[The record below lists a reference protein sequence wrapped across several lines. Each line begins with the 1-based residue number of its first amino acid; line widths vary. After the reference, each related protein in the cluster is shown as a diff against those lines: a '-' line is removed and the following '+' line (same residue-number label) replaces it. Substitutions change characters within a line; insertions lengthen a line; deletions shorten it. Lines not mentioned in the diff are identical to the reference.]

1 MKKKIKKEIKQK
13 TTKKKGK
20 IIGVSIIVI
29 LLILI
34 IITTLLVLY
43 TKKEIKNIKTSYN
56 QYIKIKKDTNI
67 YDKNNKVLGKIY
79 KNTELELVKLNK
91 ITTKNKNFQI
101 KDTNYYIY
109 YKDIKKI
116 KNINNDKQNNNY
128 IVLNKN
134 IKTNK
139 KITLYKN
146 NKKVITLNNG
156 INLPIQYISNN
167 NYYVYYF
174 NKLLEVKK
182 SNKIKEINHE
192 NTKEN
197 STNQISILLY
207 DTINNTCT
215 NNENCTTTE
224 TFKNQINKLLEN
236 NYYTITNEEYE
247 NYLNNN
253 LRLKDK
259 AILILTNNESD
270 TTKNISKE
278 LNINIETPSKSDLV
292 KTNEKT
298 VSNTY
303 QIKSYSTIENILKM
317 ANGEKVVETP
327 PKKQTNYVQ
336 GVPVLNYHF
345 FYDPTL
351 GEECYEGIC
360 LTTQKFREHLEYLKN
375 NNFKILTM
383 NEFVKWIYGEID
395 IPEKSVLITIDDGAK
410 GTGAH
415 NGNKLIPLLE
425 EYKMHATLF
434 LIAGWWDISNYQSKY
449 LEVQSHT
456 YDMHKYGDCGK
467 GQLVC
472 ANYESA
478 KQDLQKSLDII
489 GNNTSFC
496 YPFYSYDNEAIQ
508 AIKDLGFKVA
518 FAGGNRDAT
527 RNSNKYL
534 IPRYPIHSNI
544 TMDRFKEIV
553 N

>member
-1 MKKKIKKEIKQK
+1 MKNKNKKENKKK

-20 IIGVSIIVI
+20 IIGVSIVVI

-43 TKKEIKNIKTSYN
+43 TKKEVKNIKTSYN

-101 KDTNYYIY
+101 KYTNYYIY

-116 KNINNDKQNNNY
+116 KNINKDKQNNNY

-134 IKTNK
+134 IKTTK

-434 LIAGWWDISNYQSKY
+434 LIAGWWYISNYQSKY

-467 GQLVC
+467 G
-472 ANYESA
+472 
-478 KQDLQKSLDII
+478 
-489 GNNTSFC
+489 
-496 YPFYSYDNEAIQ
+496 
-508 AIKDLGFKVA
+508 
-518 FAGGNRDAT
+518 
-527 RNSNKYL
+527 
-534 IPRYPIHSNI
+534 
-544 TMDRFKEIV
+544 
-553 N
+553 

>member
-20 IIGVSIIVI
+20 IIGVSIVVI

-43 TKKEIKNIKTSYN
+43 TKKEVKNIKTSYN

-109 YKDIKKI
+109 YKDTKKI

-134 IKTNK
+134 IKTSK
-139 KITLYKN
+139 KVTLYKN

-167 NYYVYYF
+167 NYYVYYL

-182 SNKIKEINHE
+182 SNKIKKINHE

-278 LNINIETPSKSDLV
+278 LNINIETPSKNDLV

-298 VSNTY
+298 ISSTY

-375 NNFKILTM
+375 NNFKVLTM

>member
-109 YKDIKKI
+109 YKDTKKI

-134 IKTNK
+134 IKTSK
-139 KITLYKN
+139 KVTLYKN

-167 NYYVYYF
+167 NYYVYYL

-182 SNKIKEINHE
+182 SNKIKKINHE

>member
-1 MKKKIKKEIKQK
+1 MKKKSKKENKQK

-20 IIGVSIIVI
+20 IIGVSIVVI

-91 ITTKNKNFQI
+91 ITTKNKNFQV

-109 YKDIKKI
+109 YKDTKKI
-116 KNINNDKQNNNY
+116 KNINKDKKNNNY

-139 KITLYKN
+139 KVTLYKN

-375 NNFKILTM
+375 NNFKVLTM

-472 ANYESA
+472 ANYENA

>member
-109 YKDIKKI
+109 YKDTKKI

-134 IKTNK
+134 IKTSK
-139 KITLYKN
+139 KVTLYKN

-167 NYYVYYF
+167 NYYVYYL

-182 SNKIKEINHE
+182 SNKIKKINHE

-496 YPFYSYDNEAIQ
+496 YPFYSYDSEAIQ

>member
-1 MKKKIKKEIKQK
+1 MKKKNKKENKKK

-20 IIGVSIIVI
+20 IIGVSIVVI

-43 TKKEIKNIKTSYN
+43 TKKEVKNIKTSYN

-91 ITTKNKNFQI
+91 ITTKNKNFQV

-109 YKDIKKI
+109 YKDTKKI
-116 KNINNDKQNNNY
+116 KNINKDKQNNNY

-139 KITLYKN
+139 KVTLYKN

-167 NYYVYYF
+167 TYYIYYL
-174 NKLLEVKK
+174 NKLLEIKK

-253 LRLKDK
+253 LRLKNK
-259 AILILTNNESD
+259 ALLILTNNESD

-292 KTNEKT
+292 KANEKT

-375 NNFKILTM
+375 NNFKVLTM

-472 ANYESA
+472 ENYENA

>member
-1 MKKKIKKEIKQK
+1 MKKKNKKENKKK

-20 IIGVSIIVI
+20 IIGVSIVVI

-43 TKKEIKNIKTSYN
+43 TKKEVKNIKTSYN

-91 ITTKNKNFQI
+91 ITTKNKNFQV

-109 YKDIKKI
+109 YKDTEKI
-116 KNINNDKQNNNY
+116 KNINKNKQNNNY

-139 KITLYKN
+139 KVTLYKN
-146 NKKVITLNNG
+146 NKKIITLNNG

-167 NYYVYYF
+167 TYYVYYL

-253 LRLKDK
+253 LRLKNK
-259 AILILTNNESD
+259 ALLILTNNESD

-292 KTNEKT
+292 KNNEKT

-375 NNFKILTM
+375 NNFKVLTM

-395 IPEKSVLITIDDGAK
+395 ITEKSVLITIDDGAK

-472 ANYESA
+472 ANYENA

>member
-134 IKTNK
+134 IKTSK
-139 KITLYKN
+139 KVTLYKN

-278 LNINIETPSKSDLV
+278 LNINIETPSKNDLV

-298 VSNTY
+298 ISSTY